1 LILKKE
7 KINQRSTLTLEGKM
21 EKQFKQFLRIKEAA
35 EKLGVSPSTL
45 RRWVDKKI
53 IKAVRSYQNAH
64 RRFPL
69 SEIQRLLSQ

>member
-1 LILKKE
+1 
-7 KINQRSTLTLEGKM
+7 M
-21 EKQFKQFLRIKEAA
+21 EKQEEQFLKIREAA
-35 EKLGVSPSTL
+35 KRLGVSPSTL